1 MRRKKEVTMQFIAD
15 QLGISK
21 VTVSKALKGQDG
33 VSEEL
38 RKKIK
43 EVAAQLG
50 YKLPG
55 SEQAISTPKNIVIM
69 VQEKYVD
76 AREYTT
82 FYLRFYQKLASS
94 LTRRGYMCN
103 LYPLGSNMPSA
114 QEVNKMFIDN
124 GISGIIVLG
133 DVKKQHI
140 EVIKELNISMLFLD
154 CYNADVNVD
163 CIVTDNYY
171 STFEIT
177 NYLIRCGH
185 KSIGFVGNINATSSI
200 QDRFLGYCRSL
211 MGSGLPINNNCIIPD
226 RDDSNEEVD
235 FILPEEM
242 PTAFVCNCDDT
253 AYKFVKHLTEKGYQV
268 PEDVSVVGFD
278 NDIYAEISYPK
289 LTTVAVDLDVMTQ
302 KAINLIIEKVENGDK
317 DKQSRIF
324 VSGQVIY
331 RNSVSKIN

>member
-1 MRRKKEVTMQFIAD
+1 MRRKKSVTMQYIAD

-21 VTVSKALKGQDG
+21 VTVSKALKDQDG

-38 RKKIK
+38 RQKIK
-43 EVAAQLG
+43 EVAQELG

-55 SEQAISTPKNIVIM
+55 ADTATVGTKNVVIM

-76 AREYTT
+76 AKEYTT

-94 LTRRGYMCN
+94 LTQKGYMCN
-103 LYPLGSNMPSA
+103 LFPLGANTPSA
-114 QEVNKMFIDN
+114 VELNKWFNDSN
-124 GISGIIVLG
+124 VGGVIVLG

-140 EVIKELNISMLFLD
+140 TMIKDLKIPMLFLD
-154 CYNADVNVD
+154 CYNADVSVD

-177 NYLIRCGH
+177 NYLKKCGH
-185 KSIGFVGNINATSSI
+185 THIGFVGNINATSSI

-211 MGSGLPINNNCIIPD
+211 MGSNLPINHDCIIPD
-226 RDDSNEEVD
+226 RDEFNEEIEFV
-235 FILPEEM
+235 LPKEM

-253 AYKFVKHLTEKGYQV
+253 AYKFVQHLISKGYQV

-278 NDIYAEISYPK
+278 NDIYAELSNPK
-289 LTTVAVDLDVMTQ
+289 LTTVAVNVEVMTE
-302 KAINLIIEKVENGDK
+302 KATNLMIDKIQNGDR
-317 DKQSRIF
+317 DNQSRIF
-324 VSGQVIY
+324 VTGDTVY
-331 RNSVSKIN
+331 RQSVRNIN

>member
-15 QLGISK
+15 QLEISK
-21 VTVSKALKGQDG
+21 VTVSKALKDQDG

-38 RKKIK
+38 RQRIK
-43 EVAAQLG
+43 AVAGELG

-55 SEQAISTPKNIVIM
+55 ADQVTVNAKNVVIM

-76 AREYTT
+76 AKEYTT

-94 LTRRGYMCN
+94 LTQRGFMCN
-103 LYPLGSNMPSA
+103 LFPLGEKAPSA
-114 QEVNKMFIDN
+114 QELNKWFNDSN
-124 GISGIIVLG
+124 VGGVIVLG

-140 EVIKELNISMLFLD
+140 SLIKDLKISLLFLD

-177 NYLIRCGH
+177 NYLKKCGH

-211 MGSGLPINNNCIIPD
+211 MGSGLPIKQECIIPD
-226 RDDSNEEVD
+226 RDEFNEEIE
-235 FILPEEM
+235 FLLPKEM
-242 PTAFVCNCDDT
+242 PTAFICNCDDT
-253 AYKFVKHLTEKGYQV
+253 AYKFVQHLLSKGYRV

-278 NDIYAEISYPK
+278 NDIYAEVSAPK
-289 LTTVAVDLDVMTQ
+289 LTTVAVNVEVMTE
-302 KAINLIIEKVENGDK
+302 KATNLIIDKIQNGDR
-317 DKQSRIF
+317 DKPSRVF
-324 VSGQVIY
+324 VTGDTVY
-331 RNSVSKIN
+331 RQSVSNIN

>member
-21 VTVSKALKGQDG
+21 VTVSKALKDQDG
-33 VSEEL
+33 VSDEL

-55 SEQAISTPKNIVIM
+55 SEYAISTPKNIVIM

-82 FYLRFYQKLASS
+82 FYLRFYQNLASS

-103 LYPLGSNMPSA
+103 LYPLGHTIPSA
-114 QEVNKMFIDN
+114 LEVNKLFVDN

-133 DVKKQHI
+133 DVKKHHI
-140 EVIKELNISMLFLD
+140 EMIKDLNIPIIFLD

-177 NYLIRCGH
+177 NYLVRCGH

-211 MGSGLPINNNCIIPD
+211 MGSGLLIKNNCIIPD
-226 RDDSNEEVD
+226 RDESNEEVE
-235 FILPEEM
+235 FILPDEM

-253 AYKFVKHLTEKGYQV
+253 AYKFVKHLSEKGY
-268 PEDVSVVGFD
+268 
-278 NDIYAEISYPK
+278 
-289 LTTVAVDLDVMTQ
+289 
-302 KAINLIIEKVENGDK
+302 
-317 DKQSRIF
+317 
-324 VSGQVIY
+324 
-331 RNSVSKIN
+331 

>member
-15 QLGISK
+15 QLDISK
-21 VTVSKALKGQDG
+21 VTVSKALKGQEG
-33 VSEEL
+33 VSDEL

-43 EVAAQLG
+43 EVASQLG

-55 SEQAISTPKNIVIM
+55 TDQVVSTPKNIVIM

-94 LTRRGYMCN
+94 LTQKGYMCN
-103 LYPLGSNMPSA
+103 LYPLGNTMASA
-114 QEVNKMFIDN
+114 AELTRLFIDN
-124 GISGIIVLG
+124 GIGGIIVLG

-140 EVIKELNISMLFLD
+140 DVLKDLKISMIFLD

-177 NYLIRCGH
+177 NFLVRSGH

-211 MGSGLPINNNCIIPD
+211 MGSGLPIKQDCIIPD
-226 RDDSNEEVD
+226 RDEQTEEVE
-235 FILPEEM
+235 FVLPQDM

-253 AYKFVKHLTEKGYQV
+253 AYKFVQHLNKEGYRV

-278 NDIYAEISYPK
+278 NDIYAEISIPK
-289 LTTVAVDLDVMTQ
+289 LTTVAVNVEVMTE
-302 KAINLIIEKVENGDK
+302 KATNLIIDKIENGAK
-317 DKQSRIF
+317 DKQSKIF
-324 VSGQVIY
+324 VSGETVY
-331 RNSVSKIN
+331 RHSVSNIK

>member
-1 MRRKKEVTMQFIAD
+1 
-15 QLGISK
+15 
-21 VTVSKALKGQDG
+21 
-33 VSEEL
+33 
-38 RKKIK
+38 
-43 EVAAQLG
+43 
-50 YKLPG
+50 
-55 SEQAISTPKNIVIM
+55 
-69 VQEKYVD
+69 
-76 AREYTT
+76 
-82 FYLRFYQKLASS
+82 
-94 LTRRGYMCN
+94 MCN
-103 LYPLGSNMPSA
+103 LYPLGSNMPSV

-253 AYKFVKHLTEKGYQV
+253 AYKFVKHLTEKGYKV
-268 PEDVSVVGFD
+268 PEDISVVGFD

-289 LTTVAVDLDVMTQ
+289 LTTVAVDVDVMTQ
-302 KAINLIIEKVENGDK
+302 KAINLIIEKVENGDQ

-331 RNSVSKIN
+331 RNSVSEIN

>member
-1 MRRKKEVTMQFIAD
+1 MRRKKSVTMQYIAD

-21 VTVSKALKGQDG
+21 VTVSKALKDQDG

-38 RKKIK
+38 RLKIK
-43 EVAAQLG
+43 EVAQELG

-55 SEQAISTPKNIVIM
+55 ADTATVGTKNVVIM

-76 AREYTT
+76 AKEYTT

-94 LTRRGYMCN
+94 LTQKGYMCN
-103 LYPLGSNMPSA
+103 LFPLGVNTPSA
-114 QEVNKMFIDN
+114 VELNKWFNDSN
-124 GISGIIVLG
+124 VGGVIVLG

-140 EVIKELNISMLFLD
+140 AMIKDLKIPMLFLD
-154 CYNADVNVD
+154 CYNADVSVD

-177 NYLIRCGH
+177 NYLKKCGH
-185 KSIGFVGNINATSSI
+185 VHIGFVGNINATSSI

-211 MGSGLPINNNCIIPD
+211 MGSNLPIKHDCIIPD
-226 RDDSNEEVD
+226 RDEFNEEIEFV
-235 FILPEEM
+235 LPQEM

-253 AYKFVKHLTEKGYQV
+253 AYKFVQHLVSKGYRV

-278 NDIYAEISYPK
+278 NDIYAELSNPK
-289 LTTVAVDLDVMTQ
+289 LTTVAVNVEVMTE
-302 KAINLIIEKVENGDK
+302 KATNLMIDKIQNGDR
-317 DKQSRIF
+317 DSQSRIF
-324 VSGQVIY
+324 VTGDTVY
-331 RNSVSKIN
+331 RQSVRKIN